1 MKSFAIIIASWACLA
16 NVSAQTITEKH
27 IGFKGKSSV
36 VLDISI
42 ADSIEIIGWDSPEV
56 YAWASVNINDNH
68 DNDAYSIS
76 FVEEG
81 NTLRIKAKIK
91 EDFYKGKENC
101 CNSDDIRW
109 KICIPSQTSLKTET
123 INGNITARGLKSE
136 TIIKTISG
144 FIDLSTP
151 VSENADLSFSTISG
165 TVYTNHVLG
174 KTRTKT
180 GIPQMIREKIN
191 NGGRTIKLE
200 TISGDIFFR
209 RTE

>member
-16 NVSAQTITEKH
+16 HVSAQTITEKH
-27 IGFKGKSSV
+27 LGFKGKSAV
-36 VLDISI
+36 VLDIPI

-56 YAWASVNINDNH
+56 YVRASVNINDNH

-76 FVEEG
+76 FVDEG
-81 NTLRIKAKIK
+81 STVRIKGKIK
-91 EDFYKGKENC
+91 EDFYKGKDNC
-101 CNSDDIRW
+101 CNTDIRW
-109 KICIPSQTSLKTET
+109 KIFIPAQGDLKTET
-123 INGNITARGLKSE
+123 INGNITARGIKSE

-144 FIDLSTP
+144 FIDLSAP

-165 TVYTNHVLG
+165 TVYTNHDIG
-174 KTRTKT
+174 KTGKKT
-180 GIPQMIREKIN
+180 GIPRMIREKIN

-209 RTE
+209 RTD